1 MEPLREMDEMRER
14 EMRNLGDRRVPQFGN
29 LNLPPGT
36 GRKAVAIGAALLVLI
51 VVWQSAGIV
60 GAGQRGVLLRFGAMT
75 GEIKEEGL
83 YFKIPFADQVVL
95 MSTQI
100 QKYTTPVGASSKDLQ
115 VVTTE
120 VTLNYRLDPGR
131 VGETYRNLRQEYES
145 RIIQPYIQEA
155 VKSTTANFDAEQ
167 LITQRP
173 AVKDKLQVLMTD
185 RLAPLGMD
193 VVQLSIT
200 DFQFSKTFQE
210 SIEAKVRAVQQAL
223 EAENALKRVEFEA
236 RQAVTKAEAEAKGL
250 ELQKAQVTPQ
260 LLELRRIE
268 VQRSA
273 VEKWNG
279 TMPTTVTAGGPV
291 PILDV
296 FGGPA
301 GTRR

>member
-1 MEPLREMDEMRER
+1 MPIGEE
-14 EMRNLGDRRVPQFGN
+14 LGLPQVS
-29 LNLPPGT
+29 
-36 GRKAVAIGAALLVLI
+36 RKAIVGAVVVIAVVAVLAGAL
-51 VVWQSAGIV
+51 GTV
-60 GAGQRGVLLRFGAMT
+60 GAGQRGVLLSFQAPT

-83 YFKIPFADQVVL
+83 YYKIPFVEQVVL

-100 QKYTTPVGASSKDLQ
+100 QKYTAPANSSSKDLQ

-120 VTLNYRLDPGR
+120 VTLNYQLNASSVVKIYTD
-131 VGETYRNLRQEYES
+131 LRQEYEG

-155 VKSTTANFDAEQ
+155 VKSTTANYDAEE

-173 AVKDKLQVLMTD
+173 KVRDELQNLIAE
-185 RLAPLGMD
+185 RLKPLGMD

-200 DFQFSKTFQE
+200 DFQFSPAFQD

-236 RQAVTKAEAEAKGL
+236 QQQITRARAEAEGL
-250 ELQKAQVTPQ
+250 RLQKQQITAQ
-260 LLELRRIE
+260 LLELRQIE

-279 TMPTTVTAGGPV
+279 VMPGVVTSGGPV
-291 PILDV
+291 PMLDV
-296 FGGPA
+296 FRA
-301 GTRR
+301 RR